1 MDKKELNNLYAAA
14 LATKN
19 FSDHQKFI
27 KVLLSSNDQAV
38 IDYHFS
44 LLKNRENQKL
54 YLRLR
59 AAFAKRGTPAGDYL
73 VSLIQRERDPDLL
86 GDALHL
92 LGTMHRPEA
101 LPVARK
107 LIGAANSELRDKACY
122 VLGWVGTD
130 EDVQRLGDC
139 LLRDPDPKLRSD
151 AATAHDQLRMR
162 VPQSKD
168 RLLTNLR
175 IALNQEQDEE
185 VLAWIIITIQYF
197 LGKKFGLKEIID
209 EGTHTGDVLQARR
222 KAQDALMK
230 LNV

>member
-1 MDKKELNNLYAAA
+1 MDKNELNNLYAAA
-14 LATKN
+14 SATTN
-19 FSDHQKFI
+19 FSDHQRLI
-27 KVLLSSNDQAV
+27 KMLASSNDPAV
-38 IDYHFS
+38 IEYHFG

-59 AAFAKRGTPAGDYL
+59 AAFAKRGSPAGDYL
-73 VSLIQRERDPDLL
+73 AKRIQTEKDPGLL

-92 LGTMHRPEA
+92 LGIMHRPEA

-107 LIGAANSELRDKACY
+107 VIGAANSELRDKACY
-122 VLGWVGTD
+122 VLGWVGTE
-130 EDVQRLGDC
+130 EDAPRLGDC
-139 LLRDPDPKLRSD
+139 LLRDPDPKVRSD

-162 VPQSKD
+162 IPQAKA
-168 RLLTNLR
+168 RLLTNLN
-175 IALNQEQDEE
+175 IALNQEQDAE

-197 LGKKFGLKEIID
+197 LGKKFGLKEVID
-209 EGTHTGDVLQARR
+209 EGTYTGDPLQARR